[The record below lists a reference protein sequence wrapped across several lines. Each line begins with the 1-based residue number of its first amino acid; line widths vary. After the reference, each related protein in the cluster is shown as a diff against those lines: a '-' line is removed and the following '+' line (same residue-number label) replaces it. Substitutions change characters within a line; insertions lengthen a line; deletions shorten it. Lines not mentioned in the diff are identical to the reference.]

1 MNEMR
6 DVVMFLLLVLG
17 VIGIPM
23 GLYLAFR
30 AAMATI
36 KGMEADALAKR
47 GIDPGHMAVL
57 EQRVAELEERLD
69 FTERVLAAGQST
81 VDSRR
86 STVDR

>member
-36 KGMEADALAKR
+36 KGMEADAAGKR
-47 GIDPGHMAVL
+47 GLDPGQMAQL

-69 FTERVLAAGQST
+69 FTERVLAEKT
-81 VDSRR
+81 VGRLDG
-86 STVDR
+86 